1 MSFGT
6 QKITM
11 GRGKDT
17 DYQSKKAAAI
27 AQAGMGGDFIWGVQ
41 SVYDQGSGEASKAA
55 RSPKY
60 GNTNLMT
67 GDQLDGNEGNF
78 KPRFDSAGNQVIG
91 DPQNQTGFA
100 DGGFSSTLQPQAD
113 PDIAGQL
120 AEDRIQMM
128 AQGVQYPGLNN
139 RQQIYGA

>member
-1 MSFGT
+1 MFGT

-17 DYQSKKAAAI
+17 DFQSKKAAAI
-27 AQAGMGGDFIWGVQ
+27 AQAGMGGDYMWGVQ
-41 SVYDQGSGEASKAA
+41 SVYDQGSAEASKAA
-55 RSPKY
+55 RDPKR

-67 GDQLDGNEGNF
+67 GDQLVGAEGNF
-78 KPRFDSAGNQVIG
+78 SPRFDAAGNQVIS
-91 DPQNQTGFA
+91 DPQNQTGYA

-120 AEDRIQMM
+120 ASDRVKMM
-128 AQGVQYPGLNN
+128 AQGIQYPGLNN

>member
-1 MSFGT
+1 MAT

-17 DYQSKKAAAI
+17 DYQSKKAAAL
-27 AQAGMGGDFIWGVQ
+27 AQAGMGGDYMWGVQ

-60 GNTNLMT
+60 GNSNLT
-67 GDQLDGNEGNF
+67 AGDQIDGVDGNF
-78 KPRFDSAGNQVIG
+78 KPKFDTAGNQLLS
-91 DPQNQTGFA
+91 DPVNQTGFA
-100 DGGFSSTLQPQAD
+100 DGQYSATLSPQAD
-113 PDIAGQL
+113 PDIAGQI
-120 AEDRIQMM
+120 AADRIQMM
-128 AQGVQYPGLNN
+128 AQGMQYQGLNN